1 MNEKNGRNAA
11 VPVVGDWFVRHRS
24 PDRAVATDRN
34 VSVAS
39 RQRETC
45 GRDACAVWRAAHN
58 GWRATAGTAALLL
71 CLAVAAGA
79 ATNELT
85 LAERVRLA
93 DVIAVAEV
101 RAVKVQTLNKN
112 FEYQHVTCTL
122 TNVLKG
128 KSLNNPAEVI
138 LALKLKTD
146 PPPDRLLSNQSYLV
160 FLTGDWSLAPVS
172 PVGSIVPA
180 ANANEKMLGE
190 IRQVVKESSP
200 IRYVS
205 LNVNTRGGWG
215 ADTKIH
221 SGGKRT
227 GGHVSGG
234 AQPRVHT
241 EEKPLVNPALSNV
254 IAQAEKVFRSPVPS
268 QPTITTNDLVYIM
281 IETFDRET
289 KTYQRAINGAF
300 PDKELVELDKLL
312 HQHRIGAW

>member
-1 MNEKNGRNAA
+1 MMKTLG
-11 VPVVGDWFVRHRS
+11 VVLL
-24 PDRAVATDRN
+24 
-34 VSVAS
+34 
-39 RQRETC
+39 
-45 GRDACAVWRAAHN
+45 
-58 GWRATAGTAALLL
+58 AGAALLRT
-71 CLAVAAGA
+71 AE
-79 ATNELT
+79 NENKPLT
-85 LAERVRLA
+85 LAEKVQQA
-93 DVIAVAEV
+93 DVIGFAKVH
-101 RAVKVQTLNKN
+101 AVKVQTLNEN
-112 FEYQHVTCTL
+112 FEYQYVTCTL
-122 TNVLKG
+122 TNLLKG
-128 KSLNNPAEVI
+128 KTLNNPTDVV
-138 LALKLKTD
+138 LALKLKQE
-146 PPPDRLLSNQSYLV
+146 PPPDQLLAGKSYLV
-160 FLTGDWSLAPVS
+160 FLTGDWSLQPLT
-172 PVGSIVPA
+172 PTGSIVPA

-268 QPTITTNDLVYIM
+268 RPSITTSDLVYIQ

-289 KTYQRAINGAF
+289 KTYQRSREGKF
-300 PDKELVELDKLL
+300 EDDGLVELDKLL